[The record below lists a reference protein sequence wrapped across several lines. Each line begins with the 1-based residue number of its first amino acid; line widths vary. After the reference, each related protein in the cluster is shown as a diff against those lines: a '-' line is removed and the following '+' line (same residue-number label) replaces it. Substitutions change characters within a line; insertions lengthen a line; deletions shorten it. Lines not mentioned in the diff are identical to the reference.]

1 MNLIFNELSLLPHTD
16 NDHQLKDLF
25 LSLIKTFETGK
36 QAHGFKHIVF
46 PSNISELK
54 VRSNKTFYEWAYGI
68 AHQGDK
74 NKILS
79 IIKKP
84 FVNEVLSENTDE
96 LSKYYYVNT
105 EAEANI
111 PETYCSGLATAYI
124 KESLSTG
131 LSSAFFWRTT
141 QIHFYK
147 IINDD
152 FEKEEVSV
160 KNVSS
165 EDDFSINEI
174 QQFIEY
180 LGEIILLKTT
190 IPPEDKPISLRDDH
204 GKDKLLTFSKK
215 IITSEYVL
223 SIINSLPFNPNA
235 VNLIKEIYPDGKIE
249 LVLYWEDKGIGIIIQ
264 TTGRNYRETEA
275 IAKELKKKFD
285 R

>member
-1 MNLIFNELSLLPHTD
+1 MNLVFNELSLLPHTD

-25 LSLIKTFETGK
+25 LSLIQTFETGK
-36 QAHGFKHIVF
+36 QTHGFKHIVF
-46 PSNISELK
+46 PSNIGVLIVGSG
-54 VRSNKTFYEWAYGI
+54 KTFYEWAYSI
-68 AHQGDK
+68 PHQGDK

-96 LSKYYYVNT
+96 VSKYYYFNT
-105 EAEANI
+105 EANI
-111 PETYCSGLATAYI
+111 PETYCSGLATAYM
-124 KESLSTG
+124 KESLSTS
-131 LSSAFFWRTT
+131 LSSASFWRTT

-147 IINDD
+147 ILNDNFD
-152 FEKEEVSV
+152 KEVVSV
-160 KNVSS
+160 RNVSS
-165 EDDFSINEI
+165 DADFSISEI

-180 LGEIILLKTT
+180 LGEIILIKTT
-190 IPPEDKPISLRDDH
+190 IAPEDKSISLRDDH
-204 GKDKLLTFSKK
+204 GKDKLLAFSKK
-215 IITSEYVL
+215 IRTSQYVL
-223 SIINSLPFNPNA
+223 SIINSLPFNSRA